1 MSGHG
6 NEDDCHLCYLITFD
20 YLFMTI
26 NTSWVL
32 PPHTIGGLDHIGT
45 QGPCILIYSRL
56 LPGITNVTDRARYY
70 SFYPWLIWSY
80 AARYNDR
87 ENFNAFVETYR
98 KADCL
103 FTMIA
108 ERHAQVNGGDAA
120 RHGPAMVGRDTLND
134 AVKMMGE
141 GKSIRLSTYST
152 REESSE
158 RYFANRLGGLGQYYA
173 GTLTQLDILAA
184 VEKPWL
190 SYTHERGGPIAQAFD
205 RSVPGRLFW
214 DAVDADI
221 VSAQTLDALDGFCP
235 CCLPRRH
242 DERDALLDI
251 LFDRR
256 SEFEAEGVQRRKSL
270 ALLLCLVSD
279 LKEDQLSS
287 FNEQTFR
294 VAVYTETLPDGAE
307 WCPPASLANT
317 RSAWAYYVRNDMMSV
332 AMQKA
337 FAISLAA
344 LATESIPPSSIEEF
358 SQLLASRPE
367 IIKALS
373 KLKAK
378 TFGELCSAL
387 KSRAPALA
395 DFTADGH
402 ELAWVAA
409 RVSRERQ
416 QLDLEPEFLAS
427 VVNLLAILR
436 MREYQDAPAYG
447 PLPMDSVQLQDSPIN
462 LSSFRERCEK
472 WRDMA
477 LSEVVVDLVSWIL
490 ETHMH
495 VALRKLRQ
503 SSTATFR
510 IHPTERGIEARGD
523 VPVPAKTNP
532 RVRQA
537 IKILWDVGALARE
550 PDGSGDLRATV
561 LGVQLFESSHE

>member
-1 MSGHG
+1 
-6 NEDDCHLCYLITFD
+6 
-20 YLFMTI
+20 MTI
-26 NTSWVL
+26 KTSWVL
-32 PPHTIGGLDHIGT
+32 PPHSIGGLDHIGT

-80 AARYNDR
+80 AARYNNR
-87 ENFNAFVETYR
+87 ENFNAFLETYR

-108 ERHAQVNGGDAA
+108 ERHAQVKGDDAA
-120 RHGPAMVGRDTLND
+120 CHGPAMVGRDTLND
-134 AVKMMGE
+134 AVKLIGE
-141 GKSIRLSTYST
+141 GKSVRLSTYAT
-152 REESSE
+152 REDSSK
-158 RYFANRLGGLGQYYA
+158 RYFANKLGGLGQYYA

-205 RSVPGRLFW
+205 MGVDGIIFW
-214 DAVDADI
+214 QAVDADI
-221 VSAQTLDALDGFCP
+221 VSAQTLDALEDFCP
-235 CCLPRRH
+235 CCLPRRQN
-242 DERDALLDI
+242 ERDALLDI

-256 SEFEAEGVQRRKSL
+256 SEFEAEGAQRRKSL
-270 ALLLCLVSD
+270 ALLLYLVSE
-279 LKEDQLSS
+279 LQAVQFPA

-294 VAVYTETLPDGAE
+294 AAVYTETLPNGTA
-307 WCPPASLANT
+307 WCPPASLSNT
-317 RSAWAYYVRNDMMSV
+317 RSAWAYYVRNDLMSV

-344 LATESIPPSSIEEF
+344 LATEPTPPSSIEEF
-358 SQLLASRPE
+358 SQLLASRPDL
-367 IIKALS
+367 IKALS

-378 TFGELCSAL
+378 TFGALCNSL
-387 KSRAPALA
+387 TSEAPALA

-402 ELAWVAA
+402 ELAWAAA

-436 MREYQDAPAYG
+436 MREHLDGPAYG
-447 PLPMDSVQLQDSPIN
+447 PFPMDSVQLQDSPIN

-472 WRDMA
+472 WRDMT
-477 LSEVVVDLVSWIL
+477 LSAVVEDLVSWVL
-490 ETHMH
+490 ETHLH

-523 VPVPAKTNP
+523 VPTPAKTNP

-550 PDGSGDLRATV
+550 PDGSGDLRATT
-561 LGVQLFESSHE
+561 LGVQLFESAHD